1 MSNSITQPV
10 NYFYETFAKRHDVA
24 AAGDAFTMD
33 AVIHWNSQTMDRLH
47 YQQVG
52 HAFLAGFPDMDY
64 QVEDQ
69 FVAGDKVI
77 TRGTWSGTNTGSL
90 MGMPVTGK
98 RYSSAGMVI
107 DRVVDGKIAE
117 RWELGDTLGMLQQ
130 LGLAPT
136 P

>member
-10 NYFYETFAKRHDVA
+10 NFFYEAYAKRHDVPG
-24 AAGDAFTMD
+24 AGDAFTMD
-33 AVIHWNSQTMDRLH
+33 AVIHWNAQTLNRPGYEQL
-47 YQQVG
+47 G
-52 HAFLAGFPDMDY
+52 HTFLAGFPDMDF

-69 FVAGDKVI
+69 FVSGDKVV
-77 TRGTWSGTNTGSL
+77 TRGSWSGTNSGSL

-98 RYSSAGMVI
+98 RFSSVSMVI

-117 RWELGDTLGMLQQ
+117 RWEAGDLLGMLQQ